1 MKNGNT
7 LLRILSRS
15 ALPLQDKFFVGGG
28 LSMQND
34 MPDEIVQRIM
44 RYVDNHGWNWGIIK
58 RLINGRFGTAYSTE
72 QLQRAYRKGDIAMKY
87 R

>member
-1 MKNGNT
+1 
-7 LLRILSRS
+7 
-15 ALPLQDKFFVGGG
+15 
-28 LSMQND
+28 MQND

-72 QLQRAYRKGDIAMKY
+72 QLQRPYRKGEIAMKY